1 MTAKKLLFRYS
12 LPTVIALCIAT
23 MLSPAALADDRV
35 AVGDVLDMPA
45 VQSIRAQHS
54 LQLAVASAGQRL
66 VAVGERGI
74 VQLSDDDGRSWRQAS
89 SVPVSVTLTDV
100 EFVNDQQGW
109 AVGHSGVLLFSQDAG
124 ETWERRM
131 DGNQAA
137 QIVLAGA
144 RQRLAG
150 GEDGGERAVRN
161 AEYLV
166 KDGPDKPFLDVTF
179 RNQREGYAVGAYGLA
194 LETRDGGQSWQSL
207 VERIPN
213 ARGNHLY
220 QVRIKGQRV
229 VIAGEQGVLFRS
241 LDGGES
247 FIQLSVPY
255 PGTFFGVLN
264 LDGDG
269 LLAYGLQ
276 GNAWRSLDDG
286 DSWQRIDVG
295 QPVTL
300 SAGLRQRDGTVLLAD
315 ESGRLLRSNSNA
327 GRFEVVPAQS
337 RAGVTGLLG
346 TADGALII
354 SGMRGMQRLEDDVVA
369 AGDSQ

>member
-1 MTAKKLLFRYS
+1 MAETGVTGKRLHDLRRTARTLLSRAG
-12 LPTVIALCIAT
+12 V
-23 MLSPAALADDRV
+23 
-35 AVGDVLDMPA
+35 DM
-45 VQSIRAQHS
+45 R
-54 LQLAVASAGQRL
+54 
-66 VAVGERGI
+66 
-74 VQLSDDDGRSWRQAS
+74 
-89 SVPVSVTLTDV
+89 
-100 EFVNDQQGW
+100 
-109 AVGHSGVLLFSQDAG
+109 
-124 ETWERRM
+124 
-131 DGNQAA
+131 
-137 QIVLAGA
+137 
-144 RQRLAG
+144 
-150 GEDGGERAVRN
+150 
-161 AEYLV
+161 
-166 KDGPDKPFLDVTF
+166 DVTF